1 MAFLFQCCFAPTP
14 PADPHEQIALVC
26 HAAAAGDVKTVLAH
40 KHDWA
45 HLLSDDSGSP
55 VHYAVTA
62 NQLQVV
68 AAMAEHV
75 KSLPPAENPFNL
87 ADKQGLTPLHWAVMI
102 AAVNPALLKALLD
115 GNADWRIPVPTDQ
128 RNLLHLAIAK
138 GDDAET
144 LKCAIAVLG
153 REPAATLS
161 AQPDAAGFTPVHA
174 AIVRVDAPGEYV
186 KVLAPVVQW
195 TVVPGKQDA
204 YLFFCIEKLAPA
216 SLAAVVA
223 ADPVAAH
230 LRNAAGSHALHVI
243 ADVRD
248 PASATALTNAYVQA
262 VGGWTKIDLG
272 MPDPARQLR
281 SVPHIATAAQDTPL
295 VDLLAQHV
303 LESPCR
309 TAFQVADT
317 DGNTPLHTAAAFNSL
332 SLVKLVAPHSIS
344 AANKNG
350 DHPIHLAA
358 TNGFLPAATFL
369 AEQFPDQINAANGS
383 GWTPL
388 HLACH
393 GGHVSL
399 IPPLARHGGH
409 LASTDRDGNT
419 PLHLAISARSR
430 APDVVHYLLEAG
442 ADANARNTWHQTP
455 LHLAVAVAEH
465 DTSVQL
471 VALLLHAAKIDPA
484 AKDRDGNTP
493 LHVAVTHRH
502 MVAVRFLLDH
512 VPASTAETVEN
523 AAGLVPVHVAV
534 REAAV
539 ELVPVLAKGI
549 NHVST
554 VSGKTALDYALEGG
568 NAAVIEAVRTA
579 GGLVAADVPPPPVSL
594 VHTDKPSSKRLLAP
608 RVDENENE
616 TMAQY
621 LKATSAD
628 GDGDD
633 EDPMAKY
640 MSTAK
645 GKTASD
651 DEDPMAKYMGAQGDQ
666 AARPAAA
673 QVDDPNARYMGKSSG
688 NDDED
693 PIAKYMGVPVE
704 KPAEPAETGAAAL
717 TADDDDDPIA
727 RYMGVPAEK
736 AVESSTTASASKD
749 DDDPIARYMG
759 MGVPTEKPVEK
770 PRQAPAVDEDNDPI
784 ARYMGV
790 LSSQKN
796 EEPSQNH
803 VAGRDTNTGVAA
815 PSNGD
820 SSAHIPQEPA
830 TKHVL
835 DAQLSNTVVPDT
847 SSSVDHQC
855 LDKNENV
862 NSSEQALAARSA
874 LPGSMPLLAAS
885 RDLILDAPTTD
896 EPASPSKP
904 AAAAEPAAAPP
915 TTDTKPSQ
923 VTDAAPA
930 PAQNPGHLIDPV
942 VSEPQPLTTS
952 AGSSV
957 HTSADL
963 AGQTHLPGS
972 TMQLLANGDEGE
984 VEAAMCAT
992 PLPASESQIAAT
1004 NVTVVTTGLPDE
1016 AGGKPSLD
1024 SALAPSPHQEA
1035 AGPEVGVEPSTDLP
1049 TRTDQAPSTAV
1060 PEPTTN
1066 LAPDTT
1072 VAMPEQTQEPVLEP
1086 TQAPTPGKAVPELA
1100 PGATAAIKS
1109 PVPPADAPSPTPA
1122 PDHDLLPD
1130 LNGDTVDPDPDAL
1143 SVSFDLDKSSS
1154 SAPPRMST
1162 SAVAAPD
1169 DATQLRSVTGSD
1181 AHLASADALADP
1193 EAASET
1199 DLRQLAEEFGV
1210 TEFFEED
1217 DKTSRIASPDA
1228 LGESA
1233 SASSEPP
1240 RDTVDVEVDTDA
1252 VVDPELAAMEA
1263 RLRALEVEQAQLMDG
1278 ISGELDGEVL
1288 DLLAAGSH
1296 EDEVVG
1302 SVADL
1307 EASESVG
1314 DVVARLAMEERML
1327 LDALEQGDV
1336 DLEHAPTRA

>member
-14 PADPHEQIALVC
+14 PVDPHEQIALVC
-26 HAAAAGDVKTVLAH
+26 HAAAAGDVKTVLTH

-45 HLLSDDSGSP
+45 HLLSDASGSP

-62 NQLQVV
+62 NQHQVV
-68 AAMAEHV
+68 AAMAAHV

-87 ADKQGLTPLHWAVMI
+87 PDKQGLTPLHWAVMI
-102 AAVNPALLKALLD
+102 SAVNPDLLKALLD
-115 GNADWRIPVPTDQ
+115 GNADWRIPVPIDQ

-138 GDDAET
+138 GDNAET
-144 LKCAIAVLG
+144 LKCAVATLG

-174 AIVRVDAPGEYV
+174 AIVRVDAPAEYV

-216 SLAAVVA
+216 AMAAVVA

-230 LRNAAGSHALHVI
+230 LRNAAGSHALHAI

-309 TAFQVADT
+309 TAFQVADS

-332 SLVKLVAPHSIS
+332 SLVKLVAPHSVS
-344 AANKNG
+344 AANKSG

-358 TNGFLPAATFL
+358 TNGFLPVATFL
-369 AEQFPDQINAANGS
+369 AETFPDQINAANGS

-399 IPPLARHGGH
+399 IPPLARHGAH
-409 LASTDRDGNT
+409 LSSTDRDGNT

-471 VALLLHAAKIDPA
+471 VALLLHAAAIDPA
-484 AKDRDGNTP
+484 AKDRDENTP

-549 NHVST
+549 NHIST

-568 NAAVIEAVRTA
+568 KAAVIEAVRQA
-579 GGLVAADVPPPPVSL
+579 GGLVAADVPPPLAL
-594 VHTDKPSSKRLLAP
+594 VHVEKPSSKQLLAP
-608 RVDENENE
+608 RVDENESD
-616 TMAQY
+616 TMARY
-621 LKATSAD
+621 LKATTAD
-628 GDGDD
+628 DD
-633 EDPMAKY
+633 EDPMVKY
-640 MSTAK
+640 MGAAK
-645 GKTASD
+645 RNTASG
-651 DEDPMAKYMGAQGDQ
+651 DEDPMAKYMGAQADQ
-666 AARPAAA
+666 DTKPAAA
-673 QVDDPNARYMGKSSG
+673 QDDDPIARYMGKSCG
-688 NDDED
+688 GEDED
-693 PIAKYMGVPVE
+693 PIAKYMGVPAE
-704 KPAEPAETGAAAL
+704 KLAESRAAPPGL
-717 TADDDDDPIA
+717 NGDDDDPIA

-736 AVESSTTASASKD
+736 PVEAQRQAPATD
-749 DDDPIARYMG
+749 VDDDPIARYMG
-759 MGVPTEKPVEK
+759 VP
-770 PRQAPAVDEDNDPI
+770 
-784 ARYMGV
+784 
-790 LSSQKN
+790 SSEKN
-796 EEPSQNH
+796 EEPLQAPAADDNPDVSNTALTNGNSSTHAQQEP
-803 VAGRDTNTGVAA
+803 VAE
-815 PSNGD
+815 
-820 SSAHIPQEPA
+820 HIP
-830 TKHVL
+830 
-835 DAQLSNTVVPDT
+835 DAQPDNTTFPET
-847 SSSVDHQC
+847 ESSTDHEQ
-855 LDKNENV
+855 LDKNDHV
-862 NSSEQALAARSA
+862 NGSELALAARSM
-874 LPGSMPLLAAS
+874 LPGSMPLLATS
-885 RDLILDAPTTD
+885 RDHILDASVAD
-896 EPASPSKP
+896 EPVPPAEPVAADAVPPSINPEPSQPTDASPRPP
-904 AAAAEPAAAPP
+904 ARDPDYP
-915 TTDTKPSQ
+915 
-923 VTDAAPA
+923 V
-930 PAQNPGHLIDPV
+930 DPV

-952 AGSSV
+952 GGPSIHASG
-957 HTSADL
+957 DL
-963 AGQTHLPGS
+963 ASQTHLPGS
-972 TMQLLANGDEGE
+972 TFPQVADGDSHE
-984 VEAAMCAT
+984 VEAAMRGT
-992 PLPASESQIAAT
+992 PLPPSESQLAAAS
-1004 NVTVVTTGLPDE
+1004 VTVVTTGLLDE

-1024 SALAPSPHQEA
+1024 SALAPSPPA
-1035 AGPEVGVEPSTDLP
+1035 DVPAPELAMEPTVGQAPAVDP
-1049 TRTDQAPSTAV
+1049 TVDQAPAMDQAPKTTLPEPVTDQVHDAVAVEPTEEPAQGEVV
-1060 PEPTTN
+1060 PERP
-1066 LAPDTT
+1066 APE
-1072 VAMPEQTQEPVLEP
+1072 VAADE
-1086 TQAPTPGKAVPELA
+1086 
-1100 PGATAAIKS
+1100 
-1109 PVPPADAPSPTPA
+1109 PPAPA
-1122 PDHDLLPD
+1122 SDHNFLPVF
-1130 LNGDTVDPDPDAL
+1130 NGDAVDVDPDAL
-1143 SVSFDLDKSSS
+1143 SVSFDLDRSAS
-1154 SAPPRMST
+1154 SAPPRMSA
-1162 SAVAAPD
+1162 SAVAASSD
-1169 DATQLRSVTGSD
+1169 VEEATATELRSMTGSD

-1193 EAASET
+1193 VAASET

-1210 TEFFEED
+1210 TEFFDDD
-1217 DKTSRIASPDA
+1217 DKTSRVASPDA
-1228 LGESA
+1228 LGESV
-1233 SASSEPP
+1233 SSDPP
-1240 RDTVDVEVDTDA
+1240 REVVEAEVDA
-1252 VVDPELAAMEA
+1252 AVDPELAAMEA

-1288 DLLAAGSH
+1288 DLLAAGGH
-1296 EDEVVG
+1296 DNGVTG
-1302 SVADL
+1302 SVGDL
-1307 EASESVG
+1307 DASESVG

-1327 LDALEQGDV
+1327 LDALEQGDADGT